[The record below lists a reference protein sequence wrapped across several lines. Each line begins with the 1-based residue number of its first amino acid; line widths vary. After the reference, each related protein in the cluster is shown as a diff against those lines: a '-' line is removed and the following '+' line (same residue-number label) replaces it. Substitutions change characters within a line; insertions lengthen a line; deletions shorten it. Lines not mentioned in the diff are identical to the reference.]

1 MAEEKKIIR
10 LADIGQLEK
19 ELRQDLAEEEAKG
32 KAADVLYCESISD
45 TLSDL
50 SNLPTI
56 DPASCLNWHIGKPP
70 EHKSIFAKF
79 KGTKKWLPGMFETVS
94 NEVLV
99 TIEFPDKT
107 RIVTVSNTTD
117 GKWTG
122 CCNNCPGDV
131 VAWTEK
137 PAPAPKGVFV

>member
-1 MAEEKKIIR
+1 MTMIDRDELLKKIAPMG
-10 LADIGQLEK
+10 LSNGSVL
-19 ELRQDLAEEEAKG
+19 G
-32 KAADVLYCESISD
+32 HHSGTADVIAEMIQ
-45 TLSDL
+45 
-50 SNLPTI
+50 NAPTI

-99 TIEFPDKT
+99 TIELPDKT

-122 CCNNCPGDV
+122 CCNNVPGDV

-137 PAPAPKGVFV
+137 PAPAPKGVFA

>member
-56 DPASCLNWHIGKPP
+56 DPASLRPTAKWIIMRRMADGAECKCENCGRRETFTTFDWH
-70 EHKSIFAKF
+70 
-79 KGTKKWLPGMFETVS
+79 
-94 NEVLV
+94 
-99 TIEFPDKT
+99 
-107 RIVTVSNTTD
+107 TD
-117 GKWTG
+117 HVY
-122 CCNNCPGDV
+122 CCRCGYKMEGFYNG
-131 VAWTEK
+131 
-137 PAPAPKGVFV
+137 

>member
-1 MAEEKKIIR
+1 MTMIDRDELLKKIAPMG
-10 LADIGQLEK
+10 LSNGSVL
-19 ELRQDLAEEEAKG
+19 G
-32 KAADVLYCESISD
+32 HHSGTADVIAEMIQ
-45 TLSDL
+45 
-50 SNLPTI
+50 NAPTI

-99 TIEFPDKT
+99 TIELPNKT

-122 CCNNCPGDV
+122 CCNNFPGDV
-131 VAWTEK
+131 VVWTEK

>member
-1 MAEEKKIIR
+1 MNKKLIY
-10 LADIGQLEK
+10 AD
-19 ELRQDLAEEEAKG
+19 DLYDKVSRMGLQNGSALG
-32 KAADVLYCESISD
+32 HHSGTADVIAEMIQ
-45 TLSDL
+45 
-50 SNLPTI
+50 NAPTI

-99 TIEFPDKT
+99 TIELPNKT

-122 CCNNCPGDV
+122 CCNNFPGDV

>member
-117 GKWTG
+117 GQWTG
-122 CCNNCPGDV
+122 CYKNFECEV

>member
-1 MAEEKKIIR
+1 MTMIDRDELLKKIAPMG
-10 LADIGQLEK
+10 LSNGSVL
-19 ELRQDLAEEEAKG
+19 G
-32 KAADVLYCESISD
+32 HHSGTADVIAEMIQ
-45 TLSDL
+45 
-50 SNLPTI
+50 NAPTI

-99 TIEFPDKT
+99 TIELPNKT

-122 CCNNCPGDV
+122 CCNNFPGDV

-137 PAPAPKGVFV
+137 PAPAPKGVFD

>member
-1 MAEEKKIIR
+1 MTMIDRDELLKKIAPMG
-10 LADIGQLEK
+10 LSNGSVL
-19 ELRQDLAEEEAKG
+19 G
-32 KAADVLYCESISD
+32 HHSGTADVIAEMIQ
-45 TLSDL
+45 
-50 SNLPTI
+50 NAPTI

-99 TIEFPDKT
+99 TIELPNKT

-117 GKWTG
+117 GKWAG
-122 CCNNCPGDV
+122 CCNNFPGDV

>member
-10 LADIGQLEK
+10 LADIGQLEE

-56 DPASCLNWHIGKPP
+56 DPKTLRPVAHWVPVDPDSDIEWKCSKCEFVMSTGWDGYEDFNYCSCCG
-70 EHKSIFAKF
+70 AKMV
-79 KGTKKWLPGMFETVS
+79 GDE
-94 NEVLV
+94 E
-99 TIEFPDKT
+99 
-107 RIVTVSNTTD
+107 D
-117 GKWTG
+117 G
-122 CCNNCPGDV
+122 
-131 VAWTEK
+131 
-137 PAPAPKGVFV
+137 